1 MLPWTKITYLGDTS
15 LMAPAA
21 LLIGLWLLAVHR
33 QRLLWYWCALL
44 GSALALVAATKI
56 AFLGWGIGIPAL
68 NFTGF
73 SGHATFATAVLPV
86 MAFLLL
92 QRRPVLVR
100 AAGVLF
106 GLGLGLLV
114 GMSRLRLGVHSGTEV
129 IAGCMLGALVSLG
142 FVRVSGSVRPAVLNL
157 ALAGVGLALLFA
169 ASYTQAAPTQRLF
182 VHVALYLSGHDQP
195 YVRGAPTDFST
206 RPVGSVRLAYFRYP
220 APNAGARDKRSAG
233 Y

>member
-21 LLIGLWLLAVHR
+21 LVIGLWLLVTHR
-33 QRLLWYWCALL
+33 QRLLWYWCGLL
-44 GSALALVAATKI
+44 GPALALVAATKI

-92 QRRPVLVR
+92 QHRSVALRT
-100 AAGVLF
+100 AGVLA
-106 GLGLGLLV
+106 GLALGLLV
-114 GMSRLRLGVHSGTEV
+114 GMSRLRLGVHSSAEV

-142 FVRVSGSVRPAVLNL
+142 FIRVSSFVRPAVLHR

-182 VHVALYLSGHDQP
+182 VRVALYLSGHDQP
-195 YVRGAPTDFST
+195 YVRGVPTDFST
-206 RPVGSVRLAYFRYP
+206 WPVGAIRLTHFRYP
-220 APNAGARDKRSAG
+220 APNTAARDQPSAG